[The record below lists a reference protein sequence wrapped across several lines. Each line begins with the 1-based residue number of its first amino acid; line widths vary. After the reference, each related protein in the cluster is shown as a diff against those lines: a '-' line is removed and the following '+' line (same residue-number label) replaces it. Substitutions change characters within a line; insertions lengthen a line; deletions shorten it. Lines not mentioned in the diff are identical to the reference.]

1 MIEDITNFVQLTDD
15 IGTSGQPTAEQFG
28 DIAAAGYAAVINL
41 ALPPSD
47 HAIPEEGSIV
57 SGLGMRYFHIPVDF
71 AAPTLDDLKL
81 FIGVMKALEGQ
92 KVWVHC
98 VVNARVSAFCYHY
111 LRRVRGLDE
120 AASRSPVLARWEPQ
134 MDDVW
139 RAFLALDAAA
149 VGG

>member
-1 MIEDITNFVQLTDD
+1 
-15 IGTSGQPTAEQFG
+15 
-28 DIAAAGYAAVINL
+28 
-41 ALPPSD
+41 
-47 HAIPEEGSIV
+47 
-57 SGLGMRYFHIPVDF
+57 
-71 AAPTLDDLKL
+71 
-81 FIGVMKALEGQ
+81 MKALEGQ

-111 LRRVRGLDE
+111 LRHARGLDE